1 MKSLAFK
8 RAIALLLAGAACAG
22 GALAQSGK
30 TVMRDTEPLPPE
42 DRSSIG
48 AIVLTTEPVLAQ
60 KDQLPDAAPARNPT
74 SMMGAGPAVQPRKRT
89 KAQLDADRLREA
101 EEIMR
106 GGAGTL
112 QEK

>member
-1 MKSLAFK
+1 MKTPAFH

-22 GALAQSGK
+22 GALAQTGK
-30 TVMRDTEPLPPE
+30 TMKDVEPLPPE
-42 DRSSIG
+42 DRASIG
-48 AIVLTTEPVLAQ
+48 AVVLTNEPVLAQ
-60 KDQLPDAAPARNPT
+60 KEQLPDTAQSRNPT
-74 SMMGAGPAVQPRKRT
+74 SMMGAGPAVQPRKRS

-106 GGAGTL
+106 GGAGAL

>member
-1 MKSLAFK
+1 MESIFGLPAHPFFVHVP
-8 RAIALLLAGAACAG
+8 IVL
-22 GALAQSGK
+22 
-30 TVMRDTEPLPPE
+30 VPLVG
-42 DRSSIG
+42 IG
-48 AIVLTTEPVLAQ
+48 AIVMTTEPVLAQ